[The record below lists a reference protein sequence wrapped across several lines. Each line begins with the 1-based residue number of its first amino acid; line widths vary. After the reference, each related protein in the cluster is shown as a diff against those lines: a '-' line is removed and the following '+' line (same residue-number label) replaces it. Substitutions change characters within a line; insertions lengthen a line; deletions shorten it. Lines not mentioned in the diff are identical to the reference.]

1 MLKRRFSKE
10 LENVLDSVLN
20 KTTPFS
26 VLLLLA
32 LNLALMPQFASAN
45 TLNVGPGQTYT
56 SLSVAFS
63 AATPGDTVLIH
74 PGNYLGTFF
83 LIDVRGVKDNP
94 ITVRGVDRD
103 SVIFLGGTEAIHLSS
118 CHHLTFENFTVR
130 RQTGNGFN
138 IDDGGTIT
146 QPTTNIVVRNV
157 SFEDMNATGN
167 NDFLKLSGLDSF
179 LIEDC
184 SFKSGAAGG
193 SGIDMVGC
201 HYGVIRRNSFES
213 LGSNCIQAK
222 GGTHHISIE
231 RNFVANGGQR
241 AFNIGGSTGL
251 QFFRPANATFEAA
264 DISVFANIVIGS
276 VTPIAYVGV
285 VRADVSNNTFINPE
299 KWGFRVLQETV
310 DETRFEKCGN
320 SIFRNNIVWFDDA
333 VSVMVN
339 VGSNTDPESFLVT
352 NNLFYRHTNPAS
364 SSWSAPGIT
373 QTASI
378 VGLDP
383 LFNNISNG
391 NYRLLGTSP
400 AIGAGAR
407 LTTTYLDF
415 SGNEFRDPPSVGAFE
430 GDIPQSVAEHQ
441 APYLNFYPNPC
452 VGALTVE
459 FEFAPYSADIYSVDG
474 RLVLSRHCEQRS
486 CLLETE
492 GLLPGAYVLR
502 VTDNHRMLVK
512 IFNVQ

>member
-1 MLKRRFSKE
+1 MKINL
-10 LENVLDSVLN
+10 NVFFVAV
-20 KTTPFS
+20 TTAVILALCPRD
-26 VLLLLA
+26 LLA
-32 LNLALMPQFASAN
+32 T

-56 SLSVAFS
+56 NLSAAFS

-74 PGNYLGTFF
+74 PGNYLGAFF
-83 LIDVRGVKDNP
+83 LIDVQGVKGNP
-94 ITVRGVDRD
+94 ITVRGVDRS
-103 SVIFLGGTEAIHLSS
+103 SVVFLGASEAIHLSS

-184 SFKSGAAGG
+184 SFKNGAEGG

-201 HYGVIRRNSFES
+201 HYGIIRKNTFTN

-241 AFNIGGSTGL
+241 AFNVGGSTGL

-264 DISVFANIVIGS
+264 DISVTANIVIGG
-276 VTPIAYVGV
+276 VTPIGYVGV

-299 KWGFRVLQETV
+299 KWGFRILQETV

-320 SIFRNNIVWFDDA
+320 NIFRNNIVWFNSG

-339 VGSNTDPESFLVT
+339 VGSNTSPETFLIT
-352 NNLFYRHTNPAS
+352 NNLFYRHTNP
-364 SSWSAPGIT
+364 
-373 QTASI
+373 TASGWN
-378 VGLDP
+378 VGGVTQVNSLVGMNP
-383 LFNNISNG
+383 LFADTATKDFSLLPSSGAIAAGAALPSNILDFTGKPFANPPS
-391 NYRLLGTSP
+391 
-400 AIGAGAR
+400 IGAMEGKP
-407 LTTTYLDF
+407 TT
-415 SGNEFRDPPSVGAFE
+415 SVE
-430 GDIPQSVAEHQ
+430 EHK
-441 APYLNFYPNPC
+441 APYLNFYPNPS
-452 VGALTVE
+452 VGVLTVE
-459 FEFAPYSADIYSVDG
+459 FEDAPFSVDVYSLNG
-474 RLVLSRHCEQRS
+474 KLLISTKSEQRS
-486 CLLETE
+486 YQMATE
-492 GLLPGAYVLR
+492 SLPPGAYVLR
-502 VTDNHRMLVK
+502 LSSPDKSLVR
-512 IFNVQ
+512 IFAVQ